1 MVSVFVSIGSNVDR
15 EKNIPSALISL
26 RRQFGE
32 LMLSSIYESE
42 SVGFDGAAFF
52 NLVVGFKTNDSL
64 ESVIGVLREIEGQH
78 GRQRGGNRFA
88 ARSLDLDIL
97 LYGDRVETGEQ
108 AQLPRP
114 EIIEYAFV
122 LLPLSELI
130 PDEIHPTIGKTYA
143 QCWQEFS
150 APSQRLWRIDFDPF
164 SPQQDSLAY

>member
-1 MVSVFVSIGSNVDR
+1 MVSVFVSVGSNVNR
-15 EKNIPSALISL
+15 EKNVPSALTSL
-26 RRQFGE
+26 RHHFGE
-32 LMLSSIYESE
+32 LMMSSVYESE

-52 NLVVGFKTNDSL
+52 NLVTGFKTAESL
-64 ESVIGVLREIEGQH
+64 KSVIAVLRETERQH
-78 GRQRGGNRFA
+78 GRERGSNRFG

-97 LYGDRVETGEQ
+97 LYGDRVESGNQ

-150 APSQRLWRIDFDPF
+150 VPSQRLWRTDFDPF
-164 SPQQDSLAY
+164 GPMQGLPA